1 MRGRTMEC
9 NVRKSIVLI
18 LLVLLVFAGAA
29 CAKEPKTG
37 SDPAENESSLGN
49 VSEFMEELENAGFTL
64 HEGEVEY
71 IDLVKQCCEGKVPD
85 TLANNPWPN
94 AYITLKNMTPKSDPQ
109 LSYPPWMWQLGED
122 EAIVLVGQ
130 TPPAVAYFSY
140 QSFMVRPPYDGNE
153 TPPPFPGVEE
163 RMGIALGDTINIATI
178 HTIDSNR
185 FNSSIIY
192 IITGHRETEQRVRA
206 AALAAGYP
214 ATIINVEAISPV
226 IAPLGIGQSGS
237 IFYMVQ
243 RSAMPQEPA
252 ALENYIKNPPYRVF
266 RATPKVHLAP
276 NPEPVPILRVR
287 GTGNTEMELYP
298 ALKRLRK
305 AILEQYAG
313 PHKEL
318 DTHVWWI
325 PDREIMLEKPYVG
338 LQRGQFLMGATRDT
352 NYLAT
357 YPNFKLRNG
366 TDEFVIV
373 YGVNHQQTG
382 KATYSSV
389 SLYADKDKWFGVG
402 TILSN
407 EFNGSAR
414 QYLGSDD
421 PDADKLY
428 AFKVARNCEGEAYCM
443 EPTGPENFTDEW
455 GVPYNCPDLVM
466 DEDEMFFIFRSYM
479 EPATN
484 VSPDDNELLYDQAI
498 YFGPY
503 FEPESAS
510 V

>member
-1 MRGRTMEC
+1 MKGS
-9 NVRKSIVLI
+9 VRKSSVLVVM
-18 LLVLLVFAGAA
+18 LVMLVFAGAA
-29 CAKEPKTG
+29 STKEPETG
-37 SDPAENESSLGN
+37 NDSGDEGGIALDKVPQFL
-49 VSEFMEELENAGFTL
+49 EELDNAGFTAF
-64 HEGEVEY
+64 EGEIEY

-94 AYITLKNMTPKSDPQ
+94 AYLTLKNLTPESYPQ

-140 QSFMVRPPYDGNE
+140 QSFMVAPPYDGNE
-153 TPPPFPGVEE
+153 TPPPFPGIEP
-163 RMGIALGDTINIATI
+163 RMGIAVGDTTNIATI
-178 HTIDSNR
+178 HTNDTNP
-185 FNSSIIY
+185 FNTSIVY
-192 IITGHRETEQRVRA
+192 IITGHLETEQLVRA

-214 ATIINVEAISPV
+214 ATIINVETISPV
-226 IAPLGIGQSGS
+226 IAPLGIGPSGS
-237 IFYMVQ
+237 VFYMAQ
-243 RSAMPQEPA
+243 RNAMPQEPA
-252 ALENYIKNPPYRVF
+252 ALEDYIKNPPYRVF
-266 RATPKVHLAP
+266 RVTPKVHLSP
-276 NPEPVPILRVR
+276 DPEPVPVLRVR
-287 GTGNTEMELYP
+287 GTGHTEMDLYP

-318 DTHVWWI
+318 DTHVWWL
-325 PDREIMLEKPYVG
+325 PDREIMGEKPYVG
-338 LQRGQFLMGATRDT
+338 LQRGLFLMGATRDT

-414 QYLGSDD
+414 QYLGPDD

-428 AFKVARNCEGEAYCM
+428 AFKVARNCDGEAYCM

-455 GVPYNCPDLVM
+455 GVPYSCPDLVM

-503 FEPESAS
+503 FEPETAS

>member
-1 MRGRTMEC
+1 MKGS
-9 NVRKSIVLI
+9 VRKSSVLVVM
-18 LLVLLVFAGAA
+18 LVMLVFAGAA
-29 CAKEPKTG
+29 STKEPAK
-37 SDPAENESSLGN
+37 GN
-49 VSEFMEELENAGFTL
+49 DSGDKGGMTLDKVPQFLEELDNAGFTAF
-64 HEGEVEY
+64 EGEVEY

-94 AYITLKNMTPKSDPQ
+94 AYLTLKNLTPESYPQ
-109 LSYPPWMWQLGED
+109 LSYLPWMWQLGED

-140 QSFMVRPPYDGNE
+140 QSFMVAPPYDGNE
-153 TPPPFPGVEE
+153 TPPPFPGIEP
-163 RMGIALGDTINIATI
+163 RMGIAVGDTTNIATI
-178 HTIDSNR
+178 HTNDTNP
-185 FNSSIIY
+185 FNTSIVY
-192 IITGHRETEQRVRA
+192 IITGHRETEQLVRA

-214 ATIINVEAISPV
+214 ATIINVETISPV
-226 IAPLGIGQSGS
+226 IAPLGIGPSGS
-237 IFYMVQ
+237 AFYMGQ
-243 RSAMPQEPA
+243 RNAMPQEPA
-252 ALENYIKNPPYRVF
+252 ALEDYIKNPPYRVF
-266 RATPKVHLAP
+266 RVTPKVHLAP
-276 NPEPVPILRVR
+276 NPEPVPVLRVR
-287 GTGNTEMELYP
+287 GTGHTEMDLYP

-414 QYLGSDD
+414 QYLGPDD

-428 AFKVARNCEGEAYCM
+428 AFKVARNCDGEAYCM
-443 EPTGPENFTDEW
+443 EPTGPENFTDQW

-484 VSPDDNELLYDQAI
+484 VSPDDNELLYDQSI

-503 FEPESAS
+503 FEPETAS